1 MYELGMC
8 YKCKYR
14 GDVPGD
20 THSCCR
26 YPGNDTNLFAMFESV
41 NFLQAAKLD
50 IRADKHGVMSGWFM
64 CLSTSILYGC
74 ATVMVLLQKNLVKT
88 MGNISERVAKQI
100 LPAELQKNYGNEFG
114 IEVWRVLSIV
124 EKNDTAIKELLDALD
139 RLEQPNRKALIQH
152 LWTRYYDFVAD
163 KVLAQ

>member
-1 MYELGMC
+1 
-8 YKCKYR
+8 
-14 GDVPGD
+14 
-20 THSCCR
+20 
-26 YPGNDTNLFAMFESV
+26 
-41 NFLQAAKLD
+41 
-50 IRADKHGVMSGWFM
+50 
-64 CLSTSILYGC
+64 
-74 ATVMVLLQKNLVKT
+74 MVLLQKNLVKT

-124 EKNDTAIKELLDALD
+124 EKNDTSIKELLDALD

-152 LWTRYYDFVAD
+152 LWTRYYDSVAD

>member
-14 GDVPGD
+14 CDVPGD
-20 THSCCR
+20 AHSCCC
-26 YPGNDTNLFAMFESV
+26 YPGNDTNLFSMFEPT

-50 IRADKHGVMSGWFM
+50 IRAEKHGVMSLCG
-64 CLSTSILYGC
+64 LSISILYGY
-74 ATVMVLLQKNLVKT
+74 ATVMVLLQRSLVKP

-124 EKNDTAIKELLDALD
+124 EKNDTAIKGLLDVLD
-139 RLEQPNRKALIQH
+139 RLEQPHRKALIQH
-152 LWTRYYDFVAD
+152 LWTRYYDSVAD

>member
-1 MYELGMC
+1 
-8 YKCKYR
+8 
-14 GDVPGD
+14 
-20 THSCCR
+20 
-26 YPGNDTNLFAMFESV
+26 
-41 NFLQAAKLD
+41 
-50 IRADKHGVMSGWFM
+50 
-64 CLSTSILYGC
+64 
-74 ATVMVLLQKNLVKT
+74 MVLLQKNLVKT

-139 RLEQPNRKALIQH
+139 RLEQTNRKALIQH